1 MDPRAVTNIK
11 TFIWAQM
18 SNLFSVESSVPVTMP
33 GIQQVLNK
41 EWRNKTGRTLDG

>member
-1 MDPRAVTNIK
+1 MGPWTVSKIK

-18 SNLFSVESSVPVTMP
+18 SNLFSVESSEPVSMP

-41 EWRNKTGRTLDG
+41 ERSNKT